1 VGIIVVANRAD
12 EHGEYLIGLIRD
24 RGHRVLQLSA
34 EAMSQGPF
42 AWRPESGLSIDMPGL
57 GSERWAGVWRRSGSV
72 HLEGLDPRYEAFA
85 RSEWFDACE
94 GALLALPAAWL
105 TPLASMRSAELKLV
119 QLAAARQLG
128 IRIPETIV
136 TNDPDQAMTFAR
148 SFRCIAKPVR
158 YGLVEVDPPM
168 VAWTTEVAAGDLQAL
183 SGPPI
188 ILQQLVVATKHLRVV
203 TIDHACFVAELTA
216 TELDWRSN
224 LENHRRF
231 RTAGTDLTAKVS
243 EPARGL
249 ARLLGLGFSSQD
261 WLVGEDGELF
271 FLDVNPNGQWMFVGD
286 AVSQIGAAIVD
297 ALEDRIDAQDAA
309 SNSGL
314 PH

>member
-1 VGIIVVANRAD
+1 MGIIVIANHAD
-12 EHGEYLIGLIRD
+12 EHGEYLLGLIRQ
-24 RGHRVLQLSA
+24 RGHRAFQLSA
-34 EAMSQGPF
+34 EAISQGPF
-42 AWRPESGLSIDMPGL
+42 AWRPESGLSIDMPRL
-57 GSERWAGVWRRSGSV
+57 ESERWAGVWRRSGSV

-94 GALLALPAAWL
+94 GALLALPVAWL

-128 IRIPETIV
+128 IEIPETIV
-136 TNDPDQAMTFAR
+136 TNDPDQAMAFAR
-148 SFRCIAKPVR
+148 RFRCVAKPVR

-168 VAWTTEVAAGDLQAL
+168 VAWTTEVAADDLGAL
-183 SGPPI
+183 SGPPV
-188 ILQQLVVATKHLRVV
+188 ILQQLIVARKHLRVV
-203 TIDHACFVAELTA
+203 TVDGACFVAELTA

-224 LENHRRF
+224 VENHRRF
-231 RTAGTDLTAKVS
+231 RTAESTLTTMVS
-243 EPARGL
+243 DPALRL
-249 ARLLGLGFSSQD
+249 ARELGLGFSSQD

-309 SNSGL
+309 SDSGL